1 LGSCF
6 GMARVRVF
14 VVISELEGLVWGG
27 LDEAG
32 EGVKGWSGYGGW
44 SQARLSEYSGNTGSR
59 STFKDGSSEC
69 QDWLVLAAH
78 SGEDSRGDW
87 AR

>member
-1 LGSCF
+1 
-6 GMARVRVF
+6 M
-14 VVISELEGLVWGG
+14 
-27 LDEAG
+27 
-32 EGVKGWSGYGGW
+32 KGWSGYGGW